1 MKLLAAQRRNTTE
14 LKSGNA
20 TQKTHEDGKNN
31 FDVHVLNLK
40 REKAKRVR
48 LKTSYSKLKMY
59 LKEKRKSLKEMERKD
74 RLILKMR
81 NDFEER
87 EKEFAAALSALQRSL
102 DLEREKYSKVE
113 KMNSILEMELKNMR
127 G

>member
-1 MKLLAAQRRNTTE
+1 MKLLAAQRKNTTE

-31 FDVHVLNLK
+31 FNMHVLNLK